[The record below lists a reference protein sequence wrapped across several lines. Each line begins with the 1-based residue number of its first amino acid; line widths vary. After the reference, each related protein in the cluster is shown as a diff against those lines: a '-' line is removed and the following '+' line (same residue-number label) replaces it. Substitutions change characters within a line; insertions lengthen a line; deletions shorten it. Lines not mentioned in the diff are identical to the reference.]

1 MKNDHVM
8 PLRHAPRIFLPQN
21 RIVSIATLL
30 LHLAESEPDSITYSP
45 IDSSNKKSLTNGMLC
60 ARASATAEY
69 LAQKRSVGERVIL
82 AFQDPLDFIPAFFG
96 CCLAGLIP
104 VPIAPRHPIDT
115 IIGIA
120 KDCGATL
127 GLSAEQREDFSDF
140 TWFNSDQG
148 ERDTPFHRAAPLD
161 TPSLLQYTSGSTRT
175 PQGVAVTHSGLCAT
189 IQDLAFG
196 ADNNA
201 QSVMVSWLPYYHDM
215 GLVYGILTPLY
226 CGFRAYLMPPEK
238 FIAQPLLWLR
248 TIAAV
253 RGTHTAAPNFAYA
266 LCATRAKDLSPET
279 DLSSLRFA
287 LNGAEPVSC
296 EAVRQFEAAYAPFG
310 LQSGVVI
317 PGYGLAEA
325 TLKVT
330 SGRCGEGMQS
340 ACFDREQLA
349 LGRVVPAVE
358 GVELAACGDSCV
370 DTQVKI
376 VDAKTC
382 QPCATNVI
390 GEIWVTG
397 KTVAKGYWQRQ
408 KESQQ
413 IFHARLANDNN
424 AWLRTGDLGFI
435 HNDALYVVGRLKD
448 LIIIG
453 GRNFY
458 CQDLEASVSECH
470 STIRM
475 GRVFAT
481 AIDTEDGEG
490 ILLGAEVHASCD
502 KGAATSLLS
511 HIRKVITAEYG
522 VTPTRIVILKRGN
535 VLRTSSGKI
544 RRLANRDALLRGEL
558 TVLAD
563 DHAAPETSAILPE
576 IARLMPTARKA
587 SNSRLI
593 DLGLDSLT
601 AAQLTA
607 ALQARYGVKIGFARL
622 FNASAETLTH
632 EINTRNTSQQ
642 IQRDTARQ
650 YAIDEPFELSAMQQ
664 AYWIG
669 QQRGVALG
677 NVAAHIRVD
686 FSIQHHKVDELTQR
700 LSQLVVRHPAL
711 RMKISAEGLATFSSK
726 IYDPLL
732 PLIDLRQLFEPDQ
745 AESLAIIRQELS
757 NTSHYPLIAR
767 FTRLTDETTLLHLR
781 LSLLAGDQRSFAI
794 LVHELFEGVPAASAP
809 GIVAASQQSVPDT
822 HRDSWQREI
831 ASIAAEPE
839 LPLTRKVTEVISP
852 RFSLSQCSLSA
863 DLSAQLAVRA
873 QEIGV
878 TLTSLCTAAFADV
891 IRLWSATYE
900 FSLNLTRSTRDIAHQ
915 RVIGNFTSNT
925 LVSLNQAD
933 VSITACAQA
942 IQHQLWDSLDKPW
955 KSGVAIMREMSRI
968 NGSTTLMSVVLTS
981 LLSGDGDDN
990 LSTLDQLGNV
1000 VDISNPTPQVALHII
1015 LAWREKSLVV
1025 MWEHVE
1031 QLFSA
1036 EVAKAMFASFIEV
1049 LGTIATTSAAEES
1062 EVIAQLPAEHAIRR
1076 KMTNMTD
1083 VERTPRRLETPIVEQ
1098 AGQHPDAIA
1107 VQQGKSKISYRELM
1121 LQAEGI
1127 ASALQQRGVERN
1139 QIVAVMVAPGA
1150 NAVAAMLGILLA
1162 GATYLPIDPTWPTTR
1177 IDQLLL
1183 EANACHAITH
1193 TDGRVLPVPTL
1204 VVDKSL
1210 DYIAL
1215 KPVSDAQ
1222 PDDAAYVIFTSGSTG
1237 RPKGV
1242 VISHEAAAN
1251 TIDDINQRFTV
1262 NAQDR
1267 SLCVSSLAFDLSVY
1281 DIFGLLA
1288 VGGTVVFP
1296 EQAKDPESIAHA
1308 LFDSKVTLW
1317 NSVPAVMELMLD
1329 ITAAHSSDLRLIMLS
1344 GDWIAPTLS
1353 EQLRIA
1359 FPSAQPI
1366 SLGGAT
1372 EVSIWSVMH
1381 EITASDGALASIPYG
1396 KPLSNQRC
1404 FVRAPDGRERP
1415 DGVAGELYIGGRGLA
1430 LAYAGNEEESARRFV
1445 LASDGQRLYRTG
1457 DLARWLPNGEL
1468 ELLSRIDDQVK
1479 VQGYRIELGE
1489 IEAAA
1494 MHSGCLTRAVASVI
1508 KRDKVAM
1515 ILIHAIVA
1523 DSSTGDTVAVIR
1535 HELKQRL
1542 PGYMQPHHIM
1552 LLDALPLTAN
1562 GKLDR
1567 ARLPAPPEKTSVT
1580 KYDESLESIMLA
1592 AFTEVAGFSIDP
1604 EQGFFDAGA
1613 TSIHIVRLRA
1623 LLASRGIAVPTL
1635 ADFFFLATIRDLAA
1649 HSINKTNILIQQP
1662 KQQNIAGARAF
1673 RTRARMR
1680 KEKM

>member
-1 MKNDHVM
+1 MTKQFSM
-8 PLRHAPRIFLPQN
+8 LFRHDSQTLEPRHHN
-21 RIVSIATLL
+21 VSIAERL
-30 LHLAESEPDSITYSP
+30 LHLAKTAPKCITYFP
-45 IDSSNKKSLTNGMLC
+45 IKPSKKKSLTNEVLC
-60 ARASATAEY
+60 ARASAIAEY
-69 LAQKRSVGERVIL
+69 LAERTLVNDRVIL

-96 CCLAGLIP
+96 CCLAGVIP
-104 VPIAPRHPIDT
+104 VPISPRNPLDT
-115 IIGIA
+115 MIRIA

-140 TWFNSDQG
+140 TWLDSNHGESD
-148 ERDTPFHRAAPLD
+148 EPFHRLAPSD
-161 TPSLLQYTSGSTRT
+161 APALLQYTSGSTRT
-175 PQGVAVTHSGLCAT
+175 PQGVMVTHTGLCAT
-189 IQDLAFG
+189 IEDLARG
-196 ADNNA
+196 ANNNT

-266 LCATRAKDLSPET
+266 LCATRAKELVPET

-296 EAVRQFEAAYAPFG
+296 KAVRQFETAYAPFG

-330 SGRCGEGMQS
+330 SGHYGEGMQS
-340 ACFDREQLA
+340 AYFDREQLA
-349 LGRVVPAVE
+349 FGRVVPTAD

-382 QPCATNVI
+382 QPCATKVI
-390 GEIWVTG
+390 GEIWVAG
-397 KTVAKGYWQRQ
+397 ETVAKGYWQRPE
-408 KESQQ
+408 ESRQ

-435 HNDALYVVGRLKD
+435 YNGALYVVGRLKD
-448 LIIIG
+448 LIIVG

-470 STIRM
+470 TAIRM

-481 AIDTEDGEG
+481 AIDSENGEG
-490 ILLGAEVHASCD
+490 ILIGAEVHATCNIKS
-502 KGAATSLLS
+502 ATALLA
-511 HIRKVITAEYG
+511 HIRAVITAEHG
-522 VTPTRIVILKRGN
+522 VTPARIVILKRGS

-563 DHAAPETSAILPE
+563 DQVTPEDSAILPE
-576 IARLMPTARKA
+576 IVRLVPIAHTTPG
-587 SNSRLI
+587 SRLI

-607 ALQARYGVKIGFARL
+607 VLQARYSVKIGLAHL
-622 FNASAETLTH
+622 LNVSAETLTH
-632 EINTRNTSQQ
+632 EINTQNTSQI
-642 IQRDTARQ
+642 IQSFTTKQ

-669 QQRGVALG
+669 QQPSVALG

-686 FSIQHHKVDELTQR
+686 FSVQHHQIDELTQR
-700 LSQLVVRHPAL
+700 LSQLVARHSAL
-711 RMKISAEGLATFSSK
+711 RIEISAEGLATFSTK

-732 PLIDLRQLFEPDQ
+732 PLIDLRQLSETDQ
-745 AESLAIIRQELS
+745 TESLAVIRQELS
-757 NTSHYPLIAR
+757 NSSHYPLTAR
-767 FTRLTDETTLLHLR
+767 FTRLSDETTLLHLR
-781 LSLLAGDQRSFAI
+781 LSLLAGDQRSFAL
-794 LVHELFEGVPAASAP
+794 LVRELIEGVPVEPESV
-809 GIVAASQQSVPDT
+809 IVAACQQSVPVT
-822 HRDSWQREI
+822 HRKWWQREI
-831 ASIAAEPE
+831 PLIAAAPE
-839 LPLTRKVTEVISP
+839 LPLTRKVTEVTNP
-852 RFSLSQCSLSA
+852 CFSLSQHSLSA
-863 DLSAQLAVRA
+863 ALSAQLAVCA
-873 QEIGV
+873 QKIGV

-891 IRLWSATYE
+891 IRLWSATSE
-900 FSLNLTRSTRDIAHQ
+900 FSLNLTSSTRDIAHQ
-915 RVIGNFTSNT
+915 RTIGNFTSNI
-925 LVSLNQAD
+925 LVSLNQANP
-933 VSITACAQA
+933 SIMACAQE
-942 IQHQLWDSLDKPW
+942 IQYQLWDSLDKPW
-955 KSGVAIMREMSRI
+955 KNGVAIIREMSRI
-968 NGSTTLMSVVLTS
+968 NGSTTLMPVVLTS
-981 LLSGDGDDN
+981 LLSGDQDDN
-990 LSTLDQLGNV
+990 LSTLNQLGTV

-1015 LAWREKSLVV
+1015 LSWSEKNLVV

-1049 LGTIATTSAAEES
+1049 LTTIATTPAAVERKT
-1062 EVIAQLPAEHAIRR
+1062 IAQLPAEHALRR
-1076 KMTNMTD
+1076 MMANRTD
-1083 VERTPRRLETPIVEQ
+1083 VERTPRRLEAPIVEQ
-1098 AGQHPDAIA
+1098 ASQCPDAIA
-1107 VQQGKSKISYRELM
+1107 VQQGKSKISYRELIQ
-1121 LQAEGI
+1121 QAKCI
-1127 ASALQQRGVERN
+1127 AGTLQQRGVERN

-1150 NAVAAMLGILLA
+1150 DAVASMLGILLA

-1183 EANACHAITH
+1183 EANACQVIIR
-1193 TDGRVLPVPTL
+1193 TDDRELPVPVL
-1204 VVDKSL
+1204 VVDG
-1210 DYIAL
+1210 AL
-1215 KPVSDAQ
+1215 AYNVFKPVSDTQ

-1242 VISHEAAAN
+1242 VVSHEAVAN
-1251 TIDDINQRFTV
+1251 TIDDINQRFAV

-1308 LFDSKVTLW
+1308 LSDGQITLW
-1317 NSVPAVMELMLD
+1317 NSVPAVMELTLD
-1329 ITAAHSSDLRLIMLS
+1329 ITATHSSDLRLIILS
-1344 GDWIAPTLS
+1344 GDWIAPALP
-1353 EQLRIA
+1353 EQLRRA
-1359 FPSAQPI
+1359 FPAAQPV

-1372 EVSIWSVMH
+1372 EVSIWSVVH
-1381 EITASDGALASIPYG
+1381 EITAKDSILASIPYG
-1396 KPLSNQRC
+1396 KPLSNQSC
-1404 FVRAPDGRERP
+1404 YVRAPDGRERP

-1430 LAYAGNEEESARRFV
+1430 LAYVGNEEETARRFV
-1445 LASDGQRLYRTG
+1445 LDSNGQRLYRTG

-1468 ELLSRIDDQVK
+1468 ELLSRLDDQVK

-1494 MHSGCLTRAVASVI
+1494 MHCGCLTRAVASVV
-1508 KRDKVAM
+1508 KRDKVTM
-1515 ILIHAIVA
+1515 ILLYAIVA
-1523 DSSTGDTVAVIR
+1523 DGCTGNTVAAIR

-1552 LLDALPLTAN
+1552 LLDTLPLTAN

-1567 ARLPAPPEKTSVT
+1567 ARLPPPPEKTVV
-1580 KYDESLESIMLA
+1580 KKHDESLESIMLA
-1592 AFTEVAGFSIDP
+1592 AFTEVTGFSIDP
-1604 EQGFFDAGA
+1604 MQGFFEAGA

-1623 LLASRGIAVPTL
+1623 LLASRGIIVPEL
-1635 ADFFFLATIRDLAA
+1635 ADFFVLTTIRELATY
-1649 HSINKTNILIQQP
+1649 SINKTNQLIPQP
-1662 KQQNIAGARAF
+1662 KHKDIAGARAF
-1673 RTRARMR
+1673 RARARRR
-1680 KEKM
+1680 KETL